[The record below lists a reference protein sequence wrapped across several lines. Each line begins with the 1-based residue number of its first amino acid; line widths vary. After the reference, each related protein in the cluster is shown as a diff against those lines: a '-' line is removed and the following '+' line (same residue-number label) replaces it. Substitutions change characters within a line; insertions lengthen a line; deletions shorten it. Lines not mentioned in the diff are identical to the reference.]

1 MGGGFFPQGFCP
13 RPTNNKLWRYEM
25 SKELICIL
33 VIGAVCIIGL
43 LVCFFKAY
51 HDAMSDV
58 VYRIEHMDDDDVKF

>member
-1 MGGGFFPQGFCP
+1 
-13 RPTNNKLWRYEM
+13 M